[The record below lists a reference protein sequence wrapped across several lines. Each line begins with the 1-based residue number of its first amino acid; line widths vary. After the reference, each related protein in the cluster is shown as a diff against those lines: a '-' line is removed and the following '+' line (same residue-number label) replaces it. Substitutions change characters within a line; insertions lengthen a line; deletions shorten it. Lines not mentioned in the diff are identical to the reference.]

1 MRVVIVDDEP
11 LARSILGRLCRA
23 SDDIEVVA
31 EADSGAAAMQTIR
44 RDHPD
49 VVLLDIELP
58 DMSGFELVR
67 SLRGDDAPLAIMVS
81 AHPQHALT
89 AFDAAAFDY
98 LTKPVNPERFNEAMR
113 RARCRCEPSVTGAV
127 RSSLQTAWRTTA
139 GSRPADRPR
148 VLVGERERRLYL
160 LDPEKIDYIESY
172 GNYVRIWAG
181 SESYLSRDRIKR
193 LAVLLAAAGFVRIE
207 RSRLVNL
214 RAISYIERLG
224 RGMFSFTRDPAGSA
238 ARGVFS
244 SGRRALT
251 VRVTVAGSRR

>member
-23 SDDIEVVA
+23 SDDVEVVA

-58 DMSGFELVR
+58 DMSGFELLR

-89 AFDAAAFDY
+89 AYDAAAFDY

-113 RARCRCEPSVTGAV
+113 RARSRCEPSVTGAV
-127 RSSLQTAWRTTA
+127 RSSLQTAWRTSA
-139 GSRPADRPR
+139 RSGPADRPH
-148 VLVGERERRLYL
+148 VLLGERERRLYL
-160 LDPEKIDYIESY
+160 LDPEKVDYIESY
-172 GNYVRIWAG
+172 GNYVRIWSG
-181 SESYLSRDRIKR
+181 SESYISRDRVKR
-193 LAVLLAAAGFVRIE
+193 LAVRLAPAGFVRIE

-224 RGMFSFTRDPAGSA
+224 HGMFSFTL
-238 ARGVFS
+238 S
-244 SGRRALT
+244 SGTCFESTPTYRTEILRAVLP
-251 VRVTVAGSRR
+251 AEFSH

>member
-31 EADSGAAAMQTIR
+31 EADSGATAIQTIR

-49 VVLLDIELP
+49 VLLLDIELP
-58 DMSGFELVR
+58 DMSGFELLR

-113 RARCRCEPSVTGAV
+113 RARSRCAPPVTGAV
-127 RSSLQTAWRTTA
+127 RSSLQTAWRTNVRTE
-139 GSRPADRPR
+139 PADRPQ

-160 LDPEKIDYIESY
+160 LDPEKVDYIESY
-172 GNYVRIWAG
+172 GNYVRIWSG
-181 SESYLSRDRIKR
+181 SESYISRDRVKR
-193 LAVLLAAAGFVRIE
+193 LAVVLAPAGFVRIE

-224 RGMFSFTRDPAGSA
+224 HGMFSFTL
-238 ARGVFS
+238 S
-244 SGRRALT
+244 SGTCFESTPTYRTEILRAVLP
-251 VRVTVAGSRR
+251 AALSH

>member
-31 EADSGAAAMQTIR
+31 EAESGAAAIQSIR
-44 RDHPD
+44 LDHPD
-49 VVLLDIELP
+49 IVLLDIELP
-58 DMSGFELVR
+58 DMSGFELLR

-98 LTKPVNPERFNEAMR
+98 LTKPVNPERFKEAMR
-113 RARCRCEPSVTGAV
+113 RARSRRESSLTGAV
-127 RSSLQTAWRTTA
+127 RSSVQTVWRTSGRAEPA
-139 GSRPADRPR
+139 GRPH
-148 VLVGERERRLYL
+148 VLVAERERRLYL

-193 LAVLLAAAGFVRIE
+193 LAVRLAPAGFVRIE

-224 RGMFSFTRDPAGSA
+224 HGMFSFTLSTGTCFESTPTYRAEILRAVLPAE
-238 ARGVFS
+238 FS
-244 SGRRALT
+244 H
-251 VRVTVAGSRR
+251 